1 LPAND
6 LSDQALIERANRG
19 DDDAFAALY
28 QRHRDW
34 VAALAYRFTGN
45 RDDALD
51 VLQDVFAYFFA
62 KFPGF
67 ELTASLKTFLY
78 PTTKHICLTKL
89 RQRRPNVDID
99 TVAEELV
106 ATASSPLRGDLDRA
120 LRAVPPL
127 QREILL
133 LRFADDLSLQQ
144 IAAALEI
151 PLGTA
156 KSRLHNALEAMRREL
171 ER

>member
-1 LPAND
+1 LPATDLND
-6 LSDQALIERANRG
+6 RALIERANRG

-28 QRHRDW
+28 HRYRDW

-51 VLQDVFAYFFA
+51 VLQEVFAYFFG

-78 PTTKHICLTKL
+78 PATKHISLTRL

-99 TVAEELV
+99 TVAGELV
-106 ATASSPLRGDLDRA
+106 AAEHSPLRADLDRA
-120 LRAVPPL
+120 LRAMPPL

-144 IAAALEI
+144 IAEALEI

-156 KSRLHNALEAMRREL
+156 KSRLHNALEAMRQAL
-171 ER
+171 AG

>member
-1 LPAND
+1 MSVDD
-6 LSDQALIERANRG
+6 LSDQALIERANHG

-28 QRHRDW
+28 RRYRNW
-34 VAALAYRFTGN
+34 VAALAYRLTGS

-51 VLQDVFAYFFA
+51 VLQEVFAYFFA

-67 ELTASLKTFLY
+67 ELTSALKTFLY
-78 PTTKHICLTKL
+78 PATRHICLSKL
-89 RQRRPNVDID
+89 RQRRPTVDLD
-99 TVAEELV
+99 AVAGELV
-106 ATASSPLRGDLDRA
+106 AAEHSPLRPDLDRA
-120 LRAVPPL
+120 LRAMPPL

-144 IAAALEI
+144 IAEALEI

-171 ER
+171 A